1 VILTSDAP
9 VSLVILTSDAPV
21 SLVILT
27 SDAPV
32 SLVILTSDAP
42 VSLVILTSDVP
53 VSLVIL
59 TSDAPV
65 SLVIVTSD
73 APVSGRADA
82 QAPSPA
88 LEAEGTRVRGLCR
101 PHRAAPDAGA
111 RAVASQANRS
121 HTQTCEYWRCRFGG
135 AIC

>member
-9 VSLVILTSDAPV
+9 AALVILPSDAPAALVILPSDAPV
-21 SLVILT
+21 SRVILPSDAPASRVILP

-32 SLVILTSDAP
+32 SRVILPSDAP
-42 VSLVILTSDVP
+42 VSRVILP
-53 VSLVIL
+53 
-59 TSDAPV
+59 SDAP
-65 SLVIVTSD
+65 
-73 APVSGRADA
+73 APGRADA

-88 LEAEGTRVRGLCR
+88 LEADGTRVRGLCR
-101 PHRAAPDAGA
+101 PHRAALDAGA

-121 HTQTCEYWRCRFGG
+121 HTQTCEYWRCRFGS